1 MILPSFADQSSQYA
15 QRLFGTTE
23 TSGEEEP
30 KDGDVEAEI
39 EEELKEIRNPKSEPL
54 FTSIKLD
61 TPCGELVSLTVVVA
75 YLIGIRS
82 RFLSYAPACQSSVL
96 CTHHLRRRPQRLI
109 QASFPFGQEANA
121 DDTHWKGHRT
131 RAT

>member
-1 MILPSFADQSSQYA
+1 LLISPLKYA

-61 TPCGELVSLTVVVA
+61 TPCGEWFCRQWWLLT
-75 YLIGIRS
+75 
-82 RFLSYAPACQSSVL
+82 
-96 CTHHLRRRPQRLI
+96 
-109 QASFPFGQEANA
+109 
-121 DDTHWKGHRT
+121 
-131 RAT
+131 